1 MNVLLLACKHA
12 TQSRIQISGK
22 VLRLSEIYGH
32 FLGISCA
39 VVVKRRTQL
48 FDLKWMNQPSRQ
60 SYAPRLEPLVGSN
73 HHLQVGLPFT
83 VDWNKS
89 GYGQGQARGYGHDFE
104 GAMVTQNW
112 LFSNN
117 WLPNEKYTYWVF
129 QRNILVHCRLGE
141 LVTGH
146 CKMPV
151 LGKSHIFTPTS
162 ENKSLE
168 TLL

>member
-1 MNVLLLACKHA
+1 
-12 TQSRIQISGK
+12 
-22 VLRLSEIYGH
+22 
-32 FLGISCA
+32 
-39 VVVKRRTQL
+39 
-48 FDLKWMNQPSRQ
+48 MNQPSRQ
-60 SYAPRLEPLVGSN
+60 SYAPRLEPHVGSN
-73 HHLQVGLPFT
+73 HHTTYIVVIIPSSGLPFT
-83 VDWNKS
+83 VDWKKS

-104 GAMVTQNW
+104 GAIVTQNW

-129 QRNILVHCRLGE
+129 QRNILVHSRLGE

-162 ENKSLE
+162 ENKSLK